1 MADKGKPKMRILVNP
16 LGDSIEVLLPPI
28 AKWQPKIIYA
38 FTSIVA
44 AVADVEKHLKHSWR
58 KHCGPDGPPTIRTVW
73 INEPWKANTI
83 QDMMR
88 EFDSMVAE
96 VSAEFKSYEIEWHV
110 GITGG
115 TNMMPVAMA
124 LSASTYSFPVY
135 YAQESRHNAELA
147 DTPANLVLEL
157 PLFTQLGP
165 GVQFFSKSRAA
176 SKIFSLMLEE
186 SRPLTLDEIAV
197 HKEIQRSKKSIYS
210 HTQQLRN
217 KGLIRQ
223 VGVGTIEPTTIGR
236 LAYDRSRGIE

>member
-1 MADKGKPKMRILVNP
+1 
-16 LGDSIEVLLPPI
+16 
-28 AKWQPKIIYA
+28 
-38 FTSIVA
+38 
-44 AVADVEKHLKHSWR
+44 
-58 KHCGPDGPPTIRTVW
+58 
-73 INEPWKANTI
+73 
-83 QDMMR
+83 MMK
-88 EFDSMVAE
+88 EFDAMVTE
-96 VSAEFKSYEIEWHV
+96 VSVEFKAYEIEWHV

-176 SKIFSLMLEE
+176 SKIFALMLEE
-186 SRPLTLDEIAV
+186 NRPLTLQEIAMDDRI
-197 HKEIQRSKKSIYS
+197 KRSKKSIYS
-210 HTQQLRN
+210 HTKPLEE
-217 KGLIRQ
+217 KGLIRKI
-223 VGVGTIEPTTIGR
+223 GVGTFEPTTIGR